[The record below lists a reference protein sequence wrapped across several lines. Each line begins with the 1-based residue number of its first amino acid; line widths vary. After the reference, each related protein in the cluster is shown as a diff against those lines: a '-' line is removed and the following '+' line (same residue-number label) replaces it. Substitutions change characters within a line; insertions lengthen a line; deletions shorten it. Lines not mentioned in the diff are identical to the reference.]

1 MTSGV
6 LTLGSGSLREAG
18 VSSKAARLDD
28 AKIAGLP
35 VPEGAVVVDGTESS
49 SAARALAAMFTTPL
63 AVRSA
68 FSAEDTSG
76 QSMAGHFHTALAVP
90 ADAESIRVAIDDVR
104 ASGGIDI
111 RRDVLVMPMVDA
123 VHAGVAFSEP
133 GWQDDLVNVVAGQGE
148 QLVSGA
154 ATGERIE
161 LPRIGRWERATAVEP
176 WAGRL
181 QVMLRDTRLIE
192 GDEPW
197 DIEWADDG
205 TTCWF
210 LQIRPITAPI
220 TRDETFTLA
229 NHREIL
235 PDPPSVFMSSI
246 IMSNGRRLAGPGGM
260 LAEVTASRGY
270 FEMFDGRP
278 YINQS
283 ITTDMVRSLGLPSA
297 LVNASLGGDD
307 VDGIPLRPVRV
318 LLSLPQLLRLGA
330 DQGRAVRRSRRVAS
344 RLLRPANHQ
353 PTFAAAGR
361 AFADDHLA
369 LVEEMGNLVSAMAV
383 PLALLRKAGV
393 LSDHFA
399 HLDTPGTRIM
409 GDLRTVA
416 ELAAASEDGVAA
428 LAAGGVPGDP
438 ATASAWQQW
447 LADHGHRGRFESD
460 LSQPRFADAPAETL
474 RLAASLAQTP
484 AAPEDAAGRS
494 LRQIISLPLWLIG
507 RRALVAREEL
517 RTRAMRGFHVHREVF
532 LELGHRAVADGRL
545 PIADAVW
552 DLSIEELT
560 EVDGG
565 RVVTADELAERRAEI
580 AAHAAID
587 VPEVRNRFGAIE
599 ADAEPDGRGIPL
611 HPGRVEGRAWVL
623 DAPSLDR
630 PSDFDTETTIL
641 VARSVDAG
649 WVPTF
654 GLVAGVAVDIG
665 GDLSHGSIILRELA
679 LPSITNTRGMTR
691 QITTGDRVIL
701 DATKARIERRETT

>member
-18 VSSKAARLDD
+18 VSAKASRLDD
-28 AKIAGLP
+28 AKVAGLP

-90 ADAESIRVAIDDVR
+90 ADAESIQAAIDDVR

-154 ATGERIE
+154 ATGERID
-161 LPRIGRWERATAVEP
+161 LPRLGRLERATADEP

-181 QVMLRDTRLIE
+181 QVMLRETRLTE

-260 LAEVTASRGY
+260 LSEATANRGY

-283 ITTDMVRSLGLPSA
+283 ITTDLVRSLGLPSA

-307 VDGIPLRPVRV
+307 VEQIPLQPARV
-318 LLSLPQLLRLGA
+318 VLSLPKLLRLGA
-330 DQGRAVRRSRRVAS
+330 DQGRAVRRARRVAS

-353 PTFAAAGR
+353 PSFAAAGK

-416 ELAAASEDGVAA
+416 SLAAASDDGVAA
-428 LAAGGVPGDP
+428 GRPSGAGGPRGAPDPSDARLPRASGSLPRAQPSRCRRWPAPGSRSGVGPVDRG
-438 ATASAWQQW
+438 A
-447 LADHGHRGRFESD
+447 HRG
-460 LSQPRFADAPAETL
+460 
-474 RLAASLAQTP
+474 
-484 AAPEDAAGRS
+484 
-494 LRQIISLPLWLIG
+494 G
-507 RRALVAREEL
+507 RRPR
-517 RTRAMRGFHVHREVF
+517 HHR
-532 LELGHRAVADGRL
+532 R
-545 PIADAVW
+545 
-552 DLSIEELT
+552 
-560 EVDGG
+560 
-565 RVVTADELAERRAEI
+565 
-580 AAHAAID
+580 
-587 VPEVRNRFGAIE
+587 
-599 ADAEPDGRGIPL
+599 
-611 HPGRVEGRAWVL
+611 
-623 DAPSLDR
+623 
-630 PSDFDTETTIL
+630 
-641 VARSVDAG
+641 
-649 WVPTF
+649 
-654 GLVAGVAVDIG
+654 
-665 GDLSHGSIILRELA
+665 
-679 LPSITNTRGMTR
+679 
-691 QITTGDRVIL
+691 
-701 DATKARIERRETT
+701 

>member
-1 MTSGV
+1 MNSGV
-6 LTLGSGSLREAG
+6 LTLGSGTLAGAG
-18 VSSKAARLDD
+18 VAPKAARLDD
-28 AKIAGLP
+28 AKVAGLP
-35 VPEGAVVVDGTESS
+35 VPEGAVVIDGADAA
-49 SAARALAAMFTTPL
+49 SAARQLAAMFTTPV

-68 FSAEDTSG
+68 FSAEDTAG
-76 QSMAGHFHTALAVP
+76 RSMAGHFHTALGVP
-90 ADAESIRVAIDDVR
+90 STADAIRAAIDAVR
-104 ASGGIDI
+104 SSGDARM
-111 RRDVLVMPMVDA
+111 RRDVLVMPMVEA
-123 VHAGVAFSEP
+123 VHAGVAFTEP
-133 GWQDDLVNVVAGQGE
+133 GWQDDLVNVVSGQGE

-154 ATGERIE
+154 ETGERVE
-161 LPRIGRWERATAVEP
+161 LPRLGHWERSTADEP

-181 QVMLRDTRLIE
+181 QIMLRDARLVE

-260 LAEVTASRGY
+260 LTEATANRGY

-283 ITTDMVRSLGLPSA
+283 ITTDLVRSLGLPSA

-307 VDGIPLRPVRV
+307 VEQIPIQPARV
-318 LLSLPQLLRLGA
+318 VLSLPKLLRLGA
-330 DQGRAVRRSRRVAS
+330 DQGRAVRRARRVAS

-353 PTFAAAGR
+353 PSFAAAGK

-416 ELAAASEDGVAA
+416 SLAAASEGGVAA
-428 LAAGGVPGDP
+428 LAAGEVPGDP
-438 ATASAWQQW
+438 ATAAAWKQW
-447 LADHGHRGRFESD
+447 LSDHGHRGRFESD
-460 LSQPRFADAPAETL
+460 LSQPRFADTPAETL
-474 RLAASLAQTP
+474 RLAASLARTP
-484 AAPEDAAGRS
+484 AAADEPSGRS
-494 LRQIISLPLWLIG
+494 LRQTLSLPLWLVG

-532 LELGHRAVADGRL
+532 LELSHRAVADGRL
-545 PIADAVW
+545 PEAEAVW

-565 RVVTADELAERRAEI
+565 RVITADELAERRAEI
-580 AAHAAID
+580 AAFAAMD
-587 VPEVRNRFGAIE
+587 VPEVRSRFGAIE
-599 ADAEPDGRGIPL
+599 AGAEPDGRGIPL

-630 PSDFDTETTIL
+630 PEGFDTETTVL

-691 QITTGDRVIL
+691 QIQTGDHVIL
-701 DATKARIERRETT
+701 DATNARIERSI